1 MIKLK
6 RSLIVKPY
14 IEDEIKDD
22 DYIDYDKVI
31 EFFPDGTRVTNEYY
45 EKRAIEAENST
56 TLLGRPSLSGKP
68 SVSPEIKCRV
78 PELMRKDLKQIAKE
92 RNQKLSTVI
101 RMALFEYIERNAE
114 VVFEAPVIKKSTKRK
129 KTA

>member
-14 IEDEIKDD
+14 IEDEINND

-45 EKRAIEAENST
+45 ERRAIEAENSPT
-56 TLLGRPSLSGKP
+56 FLGRPSLSGKQL
-68 SVSPEIKCRV
+68 VSPEIKCRV

-114 VVFEAPVIKKSTKRK
+114 VVFEAPEIKKRTKRK
-129 KTA
+129 KSA